1 MGSDKRH
8 DPQAYNEEQ
17 PQHTVTLLAYQIARF
32 PVTVAEYACFVRA
45 GHAQPGDWQTQLDK
59 LDHPVVSVS
68 WYDAVAYA
76 FWLARLTGQ
85 RWCLPAEAEWEKAA
99 RGTDGRLYPWGD
111 TFDRGRAN
119 TRESGKG
126 ATTPV
131 GAYPNGASPAGAQ
144 DMAGNVW
151 EWTRSLFK
159 LYPYS
164 PGDGREFLNSTENRV
179 RRGGSWDYGA
189 GDARAAYRLHGRPDV
204 LYEFNGF
211 RLVLAVA
218 GRAGS

>member
-151 EWTRSLFK
+151 EWSNSVFK
-159 LYPYS
+159 PYPYRRN
-164 PGDGREFLNSTENRV
+164 DGRELQKSTENCV
-179 RRGGSWDYGA
+179 LRGGSWNGDSVGA
-189 GDARAAYRLHGRPDV
+189 CAAYRVRSLPVD
-204 LYEFNGF
+204 FNESIGV
-211 RLVLAVA
+211 RVALTVA
-218 GRAGS
+218 GTAGG